1 MPGSPPTAPTHV
13 LVVNQHGDN
22 TGDEA
27 AIRGML
33 DGLAEQLGEVRFTVL
48 HQFRERSSEV
58 DTGHEVRWIPLVLPL
73 REAAGLVLYSLL
85 RLVGLRAGAL
95 LGPVGRSVVDAYDT
109 ADLVVSAPG
118 GPYFGDPYWSHEPVH
133 WFYVWLARWRRLPT
147 ALYAP
152 SAGPF
157 RKRLLNPF
165 RRLTYRCFA
174 VVTLRE
180 ERSAAYLRELMGGD
194 VQIEVTVDAAL
205 QQRVPALPRDEWT
218 VDTGE
223 GREPLGDRFLLVVS
237 AIDRP
242 YPDDPDP
249 AGRRRRYDQA
259 IVAAVR
265 RVVERVGDERG
276 VHVAFMPQLHSA
288 QHTDVP
294 YLTRLGRMLG
304 SDVSWEVVADS
315 ASSVV
320 QRSRFAAADLVIA
333 GRYHPAVFA
342 VSAGVPVLCIPYEHK
357 AAGLMEAAGQSAHV
371 VDLDE
376 VDTPRLVRAV
386 DELLDRR
393 DEVAKELAEVEPV
406 LRARSRRTSE
416 LVAALVRPADR
427 VS

>member
-1 MPGSPPTAPTHV
+1 MPGSPPTAARRAPTHV

-33 DGLAEQLGEVRFTVL
+33 DGLAEQLGDARFTVL

-58 DTGHEVRWIPLVLPL
+58 DTGHDVRWIPLVLPPL
-73 REAAGLVLYSLL
+73 EAVRLVLYSLL
-85 RLVGLRAGAL
+85 QLLGVRSRAL
-95 LGPVGRSVVDAYDT
+95 LGTTGRAVVDAYDT

-152 SAGPF
+152 STGPF
-157 RKRLLNPF
+157 RKRLLNPL
-165 RRLTYRCFA
+165 RRLTYRCFD

-180 ERSAAYLRELMGGD
+180 ERSAEYLRELVGD
-194 VQIEVTVDAAL
+194 DVGFEVTVDAAL
-205 QQRVPALPRDEWT
+205 QQQVPPLDRDDWVVRTEH
-218 VDTGE
+218 G
-223 GREPLGDRFLLVVS
+223 GEPLGDRFLLVVS
-237 AIDRP
+237 AIDFP
-242 YPDDPDP
+242 YPGDPDP
-249 AGRRRRYDQA
+249 AARRRRYDEA

-265 RVVERVGDERG
+265 RVVERAGGPDR

-304 SDVSWEVVADS
+304 DEVSWEVVADS
-315 ASSVV
+315 ASSIV

-376 VDTPRLVRAV
+376 VEASRLERAV
-386 DELLDRR
+386 DELFDRR

-416 LVAALVRPADR
+416 LVAGLLQG
-427 VS
+427 

>member
-1 MPGSPPTAPTHV
+1 MPGSPPTAARRAPTHV

-33 DGLAEQLGEVRFTVL
+33 DGLAEQLGDARFTVL

-58 DTGHEVRWIPLVLPL
+58 DTGHDVRWIPLVLPPL
-73 REAAGLVLYSLL
+73 EAVRLVLYSLL
-85 RLVGLRAGAL
+85 QLLGVRSRAL
-95 LGPVGRSVVDAYDT
+95 LGTTGRAVVDAYDT

-152 SAGPF
+152 STGPF
-157 RKRLLNPF
+157 RKRLLNPL
-165 RRLTYRCFA
+165 RRLTYRCFD

-180 ERSAAYLRELMGGD
+180 ERSAEYLRELVGD
-194 VQIEVTVDAAL
+194 DVGFEVTVDAAL
-205 QQRVPALPRDEWT
+205 QQQVPPLDRDDW
-218 VDTGE
+218 VVRTGH
-223 GREPLGDRFLLVVS
+223 GGEPLGDRFLLVVS
-237 AIDRP
+237 AIDFP
-242 YPDDPDP
+242 YPGDPDP
-249 AGRRRRYDQA
+249 AARRRRYDEA

-265 RVVERVGDERG
+265 RVVERAGGPDR

-304 SDVSWEVVADS
+304 DEVSWEVVADS
-315 ASSVV
+315 ASSIV

-376 VDTPRLVRAV
+376 VEASRLERAV
-386 DELLDRR
+386 DELFDRR

-416 LVAALVRPADR
+416 LVAGLLQG
-427 VS
+427 